1 ADRTERRS
9 TMENVKIVW
18 KQHGRE
24 RESAVS
30 YSPAAA
36 EDYAVFKK
44 KEEDGVSDV
53 RIVPAKP

>member
-1 ADRTERRS
+1 
-9 TMENVKIVW
+9 MENVKIVW
-18 KQHGRE
+18 KQYGQE

-30 YSPAAA
+30 YSSAAA
-36 EDYAVFKK
+36 EDYAGFK

>member
-1 ADRTERRS
+1 
-9 TMENVKIVW
+9 MENVKIVW

-36 EDYAVFKK
+36 EDYAGFK

>member
-1 ADRTERRS
+1 
-9 TMENVKIVW
+9 MENVKIVW